1 LIRGNTRKRRGS
13 SNDAGTYRRV
23 FLGRVHQLIE
33 LGYRKLAPANLA
45 KSEET
50 EITGELVRS
59 MDEVIDDPTSVAW
72 VRYFSVHDDPPV
84 NAPGRK
90 GKSRQRLDVKIV
102 SAQRHPRN
110 RFSFEAKRLGRGN
123 PVGKYLG
130 PKGLGCFLNG
140 EYAVNEDD
148 AGMLGYVRSKT
159 PQVWA
164 EKLRVELEAPGTAYA
179 MGRAS
184 RWQPH
189 KFRFAPA
196 HVYLTTH
203 VRHSL
208 KRDVAI
214 YHTLLTCW

>member
-13 SNDAGTYRRV
+13 PSDSGTYRRV

-45 KSEET
+45 TSQET

-59 MDEVIDDPTSVAW
+59 MDDVIDDPASATW

-102 SAQRHPRN
+102 SAQTLPRS

-123 PVGKYLG
+123 PVSRYLG
-130 PKGLGCFLNG
+130 PKGLGCFLKG

-148 AGMLGYVRSKT
+148 AGMLGYVQTKT
-159 PQVWA
+159 PQAWA
-164 EKLRVELEAPGTAYA
+164 DKLRVALEGSKDAYA
-179 MGRAS
+179 LRAGS
-184 RWQPH
+184 KWLSYTQRSGPTH
-189 KFRFAPA
+189 A
-196 HVYLTTH
+196 YLTIH
-203 VRHSL
+203 VRKSL
-208 KRDVAI
+208 KRDVTI
-214 YHTLLTCW
+214 YHTLLTCF